1 MPTRIYVKP
10 LLAAIRATGG
20 SGPAGAIKALSHIT
34 GGGLSENLPRVMTK
48 DVAARVDLSA
58 FTAPPVFEWM
68 AGAGALNDAELL
80 RTFNCGIGMV
90 VIASKARAEDVISA
104 LRSAGEEPVVI
115 GDVIPPT
122 GEKSEAK
129 GKGEAWAVKYDG
141 RLRFG

>member
-1 MPTRIYVKP
+1 MDGKR
-10 LLAAIRATGG
+10 RDF
-20 SGPAGAIKALSHIT
+20 S
-34 GGGLSENLPRVMTK
+34 
-48 DVAARVDLSA
+48 
-58 FTAPPVFEWM
+58 
-68 AGAGALNDAELL
+68 DAELL

-90 VIASKARAEDVISA
+90 VIASKARAEDVIAA
-104 LRSAGEEPVVI
+104 LRAAGEEPVVI